1 METETNETV
10 LKYQQPKIETRKD
23 EEKLHRTIK
32 SINCKLITITH
43 KIKSIKG
50 GISTSNNTFGCTI
63 TKFRKLQARNS

>member
-23 EEKLHRTIK
+23 EEKLHRTMK
-32 SINCKLITITH
+32 SINC
-43 KIKSIKG
+43 